1 MLALLNTSIKD
12 VNVFTIFIKFFLTLL
27 MALLCIVIF
36 FCIVNILFF
45 IIKIIKIFYYYIHNK
60 NLLKLRR
67 IYKSKSEIDEEI
79 VAVIFC
85 TIYESMPENNNKS
98 FVITNIKEKTTF
110 PSDNRS
116 STMKRFNVTVNGNFY
131 EVEIEEIDNSTINV
145 NDEEYPSSTELLED
159 ENLNNVI
166 SGENVISPMSATVTD
181 IKVSIGQI
189 VSRGDVLIVLE
200 AMNMENEIKALSNG
214 TISSILT
221 SKHSKVK
228 TGDILII
235 YE

>member
-1 MLALLNTSIKD
+1 MLALLNTSTKD
-12 VNVFTIFIKFFLTLL
+12 VNVFMIFIKFFLTLS

-45 IIKIIKIFYYYIHNK
+45 IIKIIKIFYYYIDNK
-60 NLLKLRR
+60 NLLKLKR
-67 IYKSKSEIDEEI
+67 ISKNKSEIDEETI
-79 VAVIFC
+79 AVIFC
-85 TIYESMPENNNKS
+85 AIYESIPENNNKS
-98 FVITNIKEKTTF
+98 FIITNIKEKTTF
-110 PSDNRS
+110 PLDDRS
-116 STMKRFNVTVNGNFY
+116 LTMKRFNVTVNGNFY
-131 EVEIEEIDNSTINV
+131 EVEIEEVDNSTINV
-145 NDEEYPSSTELLED
+145 NDEEYPASTELLEA

-181 IKVSIGQI
+181 IKVSIGQS
-189 VSRGDVLIVLE
+189 VSKGDVLIVLE

-228 TGDILII
+228 PGDILII